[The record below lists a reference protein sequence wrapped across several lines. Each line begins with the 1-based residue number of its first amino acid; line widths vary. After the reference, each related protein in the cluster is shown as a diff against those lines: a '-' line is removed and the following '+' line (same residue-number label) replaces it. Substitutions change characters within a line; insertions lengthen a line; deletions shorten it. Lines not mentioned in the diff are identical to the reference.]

1 MPDLLEF
8 VPRLETLPPP
18 QRRLWGELGQTPA
31 EFVLYGGTALA
42 LRLGH
47 RTSEDFDFFSAEPFD
62 PVRLQASVPY
72 LRGAEVLRQA
82 ADTLTCLLDRN
93 GLVRVSYF
101 GGLRLDWVNDPQI
114 AKGAGVKVASLIDLA
129 AAKAELVQ
137 RRASVKDYID
147 LDAAIAQGGV
157 SLEEALAAAGAVHGP
172 AFNPL
177 PTLKALVYFGDG
189 DLATVP
195 EDVRRRLAAAVKGA
209 TPRRPRRLQAAS
221 PRTGLVPQGCDR

>member
-1 MPDLLEF
+1 M
-8 VPRLETLPPP
+8 
-18 QRRLWGELGQTPA
+18 
-31 EFVLYGGTALA
+31 
-42 LRLGH
+42 
-47 RTSEDFDFFSAEPFD
+47 
-62 PVRLQASVPY
+62 
-72 LRGAEVLRQA
+72 
-82 ADTLTCLLDRN
+82 
-93 GLVRVSYF
+93 
-101 GGLRLDWVNDPQI
+101 
-114 AKGAGVKVASLIDLA
+114 ASLIDLA

-209 TPRRPRRLQAAS
+209 TQRRPRRLQAAS